1 MEKVTQ
7 DGDPTMGGKD
17 VEDNHDLEHV
27 AYF

>member
-7 DGDPTMGGKD
+7 DGDPAMGGREVD
-17 VEDNHDLEHV
+17 HNHDLEHV